1 MSFLYANLIYRLNFF
16 FVDHISGSL
25 PHSVAINP
33 LSANECQSS
42 FGSFNPN
49 TAVCGR
55 AQGNPCEVDN
65 GSALAC
71 TRGNGRYLL
80 KGIYSGESGCG
91 PNQVMSFTKMDV
103 DFIKGGSSQKSL
115 PIEPSSRGSFN
126 APQQRNKAALTA
138 APRGLNKYL
147 PPN

>member
-1 MSFLYANLIYRLNFF
+1 MS
-16 FVDHISGSL
+16 GG
-25 PHSVAINP
+25 
-33 LSANECQSS
+33 ECQQSLNS
-42 FGSFNPN
+42 HNPN

-55 AQGNPCEVDN
+55 AQGNPCDVDN

-71 TRGNGRYLL
+71 TRGNGKYVL

-103 DFIKGGSSQKSL
+103 PFLNGVHRGSAEKSL
-115 PIEPSSRGSFN
+115 PIHPARSYSPLQTTAVTSPIATGQRSNLVQTTYSYPTPQPQANTIHNFVVPTDSSRN
-126 APQQRNKAALTA
+126 A
-138 APRGLNKYL
+138 YL